1 MKKLVAII
9 VLFMLVACAEKV
21 RDELVI
27 CCVGDSLMR
36 PIPSHLKK
44 LMKGDERRIVIVE
57 WARGGKTTKSYL
69 NFFKR
74 RFRNRRTTWPD
85 FILIQ
90 LGTNDVQSL
99 IVGDYTLDEFTANMK
114 GIVDEFKTY
123 SNGKGGPSHVL
134 IANVPL
140 RYGEKFQQI
149 NRFVQEILNP
159 NIEILAK
166 EEGIYLVDNCHVLN
180 NKPHLYGPDGVHPSV
195 FGIRILAQNWLF
207 AIRKV
212 SQASMSNSY

>member
-1 MKKLVAII
+1 MKKIVAII
-9 VLFMLVACAEKV
+9 VLFMLVTCAEKG

-44 LMKGDERRIVIVE
+44 LMRGDERRIVFIE
-57 WARGGKTTKSYL
+57 WARGGKTTRSYL
-69 NFFKR
+69 NFFKQ
-74 RFRNRRTTWPD
+74 RFRNRRTARPD

-90 LGTNDVQSL
+90 LGTNDVHNL
-99 IVGDYTLDEFTANMK
+99 IMSDYTLDEFTANMK
-114 GIVDEFKTY
+114 GIIDEFKTY
-123 SNGKGGPSHVL
+123 SNGKGGQSHVL

-140 RYGEKFQQI
+140 RYGEKYQQM

-159 NIEILAK
+159 SIKIMAK

-180 NKPHLYGPDGVHPSV
+180 NKPHLYRPDGVHPSV
-195 FGIRILAQNWLF
+195 FGERTLAQNWLI
-207 AIRKV
+207 AIKKM